1 MNFPISIIKIQDR
14 IVLCQ
19 GEITSKFKKQ
29 ISVVDSEL
37 NDLNED
43 VYEGQYIFDYDF
55 DLEYDTYYID
65 IASYSEPMITHD
77 VIRINGSKRSKNYNF
92 VSCPYTEDTFNNLN
106 DYLKKFINKFN
117 EMYGT
122 NYVYDNTNS

>member
-29 ISVVDSEL
+29 ISVVDTEL
-37 NDLNED
+37 NDLDED
-43 VYEGQYIFDYDF
+43 VYEGQYVSEYDD

-65 IASYSEPMITHD
+65 IASYSEPGIAYD

-92 VSCPYTEDTFNNLN
+92 VSYPYTEDTFNNLN

-122 NYVYDNTNS
+122 NYVCDNTDS

>member
-29 ISVVDSEL
+29 IAYIDSEL
-37 NDLNED
+37 NELNENE
-43 VYEGQYIFDYDF
+43 YEGQYICDYFD
-55 DLEYDTYYID
+55 DLEYDTYWID
-65 IASYSEPMITHD
+65 ISSNSEPMITSD
-77 VIRINGSKRSKNYNF
+77 SIRLNGSKRSKNYNF
-92 VSCPYTEDTFNNLN
+92 VSYPYTEDAFNNLN
-106 DYLKKFINKFN
+106 DYLKKVINKFN

-122 NYVYDNTNS
+122 NYVYDNTDS